1 MEVTFVFLFKLC
13 SSSGD
18 IIGTKK
24 KKKVL
29 PKERCQYQRSECLMV
44 EFQAQV
50 FMGVLLIWILLYM
63 PASKAVLD
71 GDRLK
76 QEGILPGPQRQLAP

>member
-1 MEVTFVFLFKLC
+1 
-13 SSSGD
+13 
-18 IIGTKK
+18 
-24 KKKVL
+24 
-29 PKERCQYQRSECLMV
+29 MV

-50 FMGVLLIWILLYM
+50 FVGVLLIWILLYM

-71 GDRLK
+71 GDHLK